1 MKPCRS
7 AIFIAGLLGL
17 LSGCA
22 HKKVQG
28 EWVRQVHFDGNEV
41 KGFEN
46 PTNDA
51 VLSDAMEQKH
61 GLRPTFFRPRQDVS
75 RLDRALLSEDGRRL
89 ETFYAHHGYFN
100 AEVDGWVLKRPT
112 VREKRRLKPVNVRGI
127 VRPREP
133 SVVESI
139 TLDGVPPGPLY
150 NILRDR
156 IELKKGDIF
165 ELEAY
170 QRGVSAIRMDL
181 QERSYAYAKVDGHV
195 EVDPHSQQVRIAVTV
210 QRGPAC
216 RFGPVQVTGAKK
228 VPKKRLEIDVV
239 EGEPYHLSTLEA
251 TRRKLFALRVF
262 RLVNVTPDLSDPT
275 RTTIPVKV
283 ELREAKTKSVR
294 LGLIASY
301 ESGKLSSGASAVYED
316 WNLFRQL
323 WTFQQEVYAGI
334 GYTDTVAP
342 IASIKGTVNFHNFP
356 VRGLDFLQSG
366 GAEQALEIG
375 YQRRSASYNPSIAWV
390 GWERHVL
397 SVGYRLKF
405 TDYVFTSEDVRA
417 ALAAEEDDN
426 VLEDPYLLSILEQSW
441 TYEGRND
448 PFSPSRGWYWTL
460 QFSEAGGPF
469 GGDYGFFRVAG
480 EIRTYR
486 SIVRLGGWDP
496 NVVVAARLGAGVEL
510 PYSAEGKGAVPL
522 DERFFLGGGDTV
534 RGWGYQRLGPRIS
547 TSDTAEGGLIRA
559 FGSLELRKE
568 LLWGV
573 SAAGFV
579 DAGRLWDDFGALNAK
594 DIQWTVG
601 GGARY
606 RSVAGPL
613 RLDLGVRLGEDPY
626 GDNPRVTLHF
636 GLGEAF

>member
-1 MKPCRS
+1 MRRLS
-7 AIFIAGLLGL
+7 LLFFIGLSSL

-28 EWVRQVHFDGNEV
+28 EWLRQVHFDGNEL
-41 KGFEN
+41 KGLEN

-51 VLSDAMEQKH
+51 VLSDAMEQNH
-61 GLRPTFFRPRQDVS
+61 GLRPTFFRPRQDIS
-75 RLDRALLSEDGRRL
+75 RLDRSLLEEDGRRL
-89 ETFYAHHGYFN
+89 ETLYAHHGYFD
-100 AEVDGWVLKRPT
+100 AEVDGWVLKRPN

-133 SVVESI
+133 SVVQSV
-139 TLDGVPPGPLY
+139 TLDGLPAGPLY
-150 NILRDR
+150 NTLRDR
-156 IELKKGDIF
+156 IELKEGDVF

-170 QRGVSAIRMDL
+170 QRGVSAIRTEL
-181 QERSYAYAKVDGHV
+181 QERSYAYAKVEGHV
-195 EVDPHSQQVRIAVTV
+195 EVDPGNHQVRVAVKV
-210 QRGPAC
+210 ERGPAC

-228 VPKKRLEIDVV
+228 VPKKRLEIDVK

-294 LGLIASY
+294 LGLIALY
-301 ESGKLSSGASAVYED
+301 ESGKISSGASAVYED
-316 WNLFRQL
+316 WNLFQQL
-323 WTFQQEVYAGI
+323 WTLQQEVYAGI
-334 GYTDTVAP
+334 GYTDRLAP

-356 VRGLDFLQSG
+356 VHGLDFLQSG
-366 GAEQALEIG
+366 GVEQALEVG
-375 YQRRSASYNPSIAWV
+375 YQRRSAAYNPSIAWV
-390 GWERHVL
+390 GWDRHIL

-405 TDYVFTSEDVRA
+405 TDYVFSSQAVLD
-417 ALAAEEDDN
+417 ALAAEEEDG
-426 VLEDPYLLSILEQSW
+426 VLEDPYLLSILEQNW

-448 PFSPSRGWYWTL
+448 PFSPSRGWYWVL
-460 QFSEAGGPF
+460 QFAEAGGPF

-510 PYSAEGKGAVPL
+510 PYSADGKGAVPL

-534 RGWGYQRLGPRIS
+534 RGWGYQRLGPRIGV
-547 TSDTAEGGLIRA
+547 SDTAEGGLIRA
-559 FGSLELRKE
+559 FGSFELRKE

-579 DAGRLWDDFGALNAK
+579 DAGRLWDDFSTLNAR

-606 RSVAGPL
+606 RSIAGPL
-613 RLDLGVRLGEDPY
+613 RLDVGVRLGEDPY